1 MSQTQQTEQEQAINL
16 GTSFNI
22 GATMGSLLDLQQ
34 LVRAVPNI
42 LAQLN
47 EKDAKIAE
55 LSARLASLEPKSV
68 APEAKAVAE

>member
-1 MSQTQQTEQEQAINL
+1 MSQTQQAEQEQAINL
-16 GTSFNI
+16 GTSLNI

-34 LVRAVPNI
+34 LVRSVPNI

-55 LSARLASLEPKSV
+55 LSARLASLEPKVV